1 MAPRRGY
8 HIKCENLYT
17 ISQDAIT
24 SILGH
29 LSDALQQKL
38 NDSLKAALELP

>member
-1 MAPRRGY
+1 MTVPQADI
-8 HIKCENLYT
+8 IK
-17 ISQDAIT
+17 
-24 SILGH
+24 ILGH